1 MNKLWLYIFIGGVF
15 ETLWA
20 TTMSFSNTFTDLFWT
35 AVTIVILPISV
46 IFLYKALDGGLPTGP
61 SYAVWVGI
69 GAIGAVIVSIL
80 MGSVPNL
87 IGFFFLGVLI
97 AGVIGLNLV
106 PGLDVELSAEILSQV
121 YSNPGKEL
129 DAPLVEPT
137 LVRNTYSECH
147 FCP

>member
-35 AVTIVILPISV
+35 VVTIVILPISV

-69 GAIGAVIVSIL
+69 GAIGAVIVSIM

-87 IGFFFLGVLI
+87 MGFFFLGVLI

-106 PGLDVELSAEILSQV
+106 TE
-121 YSNPGKEL
+121 
-129 DAPLVEPT
+129 
-137 LVRNTYSECH
+137 
-147 FCP
+147 

>member
-20 TTMSFSNTFTDLFWT
+20 TTMSFSNTFTDPFWT
-35 AVTIVILPISV
+35 VVTIVILPISV

-69 GAIGAVIVSIL
+69 GAIGAVIVSIM

-87 IGFFFLGVLI
+87 MGFFFLGVLI

-106 PGLDVELSAEILSQV
+106 TE
-121 YSNPGKEL
+121 
-129 DAPLVEPT
+129 
-137 LVRNTYSECH
+137 
-147 FCP
+147 

>member
-20 TTMSFSNTFTDLFWT
+20 TTMSFSNMFTDLFWT

-87 IGFFFLGVLI
+87 MGFFFLGVLI

-106 PGLDVELSAEILSQV
+106 TE
-121 YSNPGKEL
+121 
-129 DAPLVEPT
+129 
-137 LVRNTYSECH
+137 
-147 FCP
+147 

>member
-87 IGFFFLGVLI
+87 MGFFFLGVLI

-106 PGLDVELSAEILSQV
+106 TE
-121 YSNPGKEL
+121 
-129 DAPLVEPT
+129 
-137 LVRNTYSECH
+137 
-147 FCP
+147 

>member
-35 AVTIVILPISV
+35 VVTIVILPISV

-87 IGFFFLGVLI
+87 MGFFFLGVLI

-106 PGLDVELSAEILSQV
+106 TE
-121 YSNPGKEL
+121 
-129 DAPLVEPT
+129 
-137 LVRNTYSECH
+137 
-147 FCP
+147 